1 MCCVAIYNQKV
12 STKAARYIAKGRK
25 KAMKKT
31 AYVNG
36 HILDGSIDM
45 QPVEGKAIIVD
56 GELIEAIVPAK
67 DIRKKDYKVVD
78 LKGTYI
84 MPGLINLHAHLPTSG
99 KAPKSDKKT
108 NYKALSPLVKMVD
121 WNPLLRFIF
130 VKVQTPHVK
139 QELFSGVTT
148 LRTVGGIS
156 DIDGVMKKKINKG
169 KVIGPRLLV
178 ANTGVSVPD
187 GHFAGVLATEAKSP
201 KMARKHVRKIMK
213 TKPDLVKL
221 MITGGVMDAE
231 VVGEPGI
238 LKMPPEIVKAA
249 CDEAHKYGMMV
260 AAHVESPEGVRV
272 ALENGVDS
280 IEHGAKPDAEI
291 LRLFKERGAVDICT
305 ISPAAP
311 YCLFP
316 EEISHAGDD
325 ARING
330 KVVMDGIIDCA
341 KECLAN
347 DIPVGLG
354 TDTGCPF
361 INNYGM
367 WRELYYFTKYVGVSN
382 QFALYTATKRN
393 AELVHIDDITGTI
406 EPGKSADMIVCK
418 QNPLDD
424 VKVLRNLE
432 MVIFR
437 GKCHTNLKFK
447 KDKYVEEVLDTLL

>member
-1 MCCVAIYNQKV
+1 
-12 STKAARYIAKGRK
+12 
-25 KAMKKT
+25 MKKT

-36 HILDGSIDM
+36 YILDGSIDM

-56 GELIEAIVPAK
+56 GETIEAIVPAK
-67 DIRKKDYKVVD
+67 DLKKKHYRVVD
-78 LKGTYI
+78 LKGAYI
-84 MPGLINLHAHLPTSG
+84 MPGLINLHAHLPTGG

-108 NYKALSPLVKMVD
+108 NYKALSPLVKLVD
-121 WNPLLRFIF
+121 WNPVLRMIF
-130 VKVQTPHVK
+130 VLIQKPHVK
-139 QELFSGVTT
+139 QELLSGVTT
-148 LRTVGGIS
+148 LRAVGGVS
-156 DIDGVMKKKINKG
+156 DLDGVMKRKIDDG
-169 KVIGPRLLV
+169 EIIGPRLLV
-178 ANTGVSVPD
+178 ANTGVSVPG
-187 GHFAGVLATEAKSP
+187 GHFAGVLATEAETP
-201 KMARKHVRKIMK
+201 EMAREHVRKILK
-213 TKPDLVKL
+213 TKPDLIKL

-238 LKMPPEIVKAA
+238 LRMPPEIVAAA
-249 CDEAHKYGMMV
+249 CDEAHKAGLMV

-280 IEHGAKPDAEI
+280 IEHGAKPDDEI
-291 LRLFKERGAVDICT
+291 IRLFKERGAIDICT

-311 YCLFP
+311 YCLLP

-330 KVVMDGIIDCA
+330 QVVMDGIIECA
-341 KECLAN
+341 KACLEN

-367 WRELYYFTKYVGVSN
+367 WRELHYFTKYVGVSN
-382 QFALYTATKRN
+382 RFALYTATKRN

-418 QNPLDD
+418 KNPLDD
-424 VKVLRNLE
+424 IKVLRDLE
-432 MVIFR
+432 MVVFR
-437 GKCHTNLKFK
+437 GKLHTDLKFK
-447 KDKYVEEVLDTLL
+447 KDTVVEDALDTLL

>member
-1 MCCVAIYNQKV
+1 
-12 STKAARYIAKGRK
+12 
-25 KAMKKT
+25 MKKT

-36 HILDGSIDM
+36 YILDGSIDM

-56 GELIEAIVPAK
+56 GETIEAIVPAK
-67 DIRKKDYKVVD
+67 DLKKKHYRVVD
-78 LKGTYI
+78 LKGAYI
-84 MPGLINLHAHLPTSG
+84 MPGLINLHAHLPTGG

-108 NYKALSPLVKMVD
+108 NYKALSPLVKLVD
-121 WNPLLRFIF
+121 WNPVLRMIF
-130 VKVQTPHVK
+130 VLIQKPHVK
-139 QELFSGVTT
+139 QELLSGVTT
-148 LRTVGGIS
+148 LRAVGGVS
-156 DIDGVMKKKINKG
+156 DLDGVMKRKIDDG
-169 KVIGPRLLV
+169 EIIGPRLLV
-178 ANTGVSVPD
+178 ANTGVSVPG
-187 GHFAGVLATEAKSP
+187 GHFAGVLATEAETP
-201 KMARKHVRKIMK
+201 EMAREHVRKILK
-213 TKPDLVKL
+213 TKPDLIKL

-238 LKMPPEIVKAA
+238 LRMPPEIVAAA
-249 CDEAHKYGMMV
+249 CDEAHKAGLMV

-280 IEHGAKPDAEI
+280 IEHGAKPDDEI
-291 LRLFKERGAVDICT
+291 IRLFKERGAIDICT

-311 YCLFP
+311 YCLLP

-330 KVVMDGIIDCA
+330 KVVMDGIIECA
-341 KECLAN
+341 KACLEN

-367 WRELYYFTKYVGVSN
+367 WRELHYFTKYVGVSN
-382 QFALYTATKRN
+382 RFALYTATKRN

-424 VKVLRNLE
+424 IKVLRDLE
-432 MVIFR
+432 MVVFR
-437 GKCHTNLKFK
+437 GKLYTDLRFK
-447 KDKYVEEVLDTLL
+447 KDTFVEDALDTLL